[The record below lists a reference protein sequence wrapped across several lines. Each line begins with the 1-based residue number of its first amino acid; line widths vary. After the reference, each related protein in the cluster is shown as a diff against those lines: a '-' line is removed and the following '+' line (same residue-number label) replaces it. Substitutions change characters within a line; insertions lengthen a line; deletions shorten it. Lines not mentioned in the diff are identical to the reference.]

1 MPMFRIQSIVPRGLC
16 VLGLVASALLPAGA
30 AEKDARPVT
39 FTRDIAPILQRSC
52 QTCHRPDS
60 IAPMSL
66 LTYEQVRPFARAIK
80 QQTALRQMPPWYIE
94 KNIGIQKF
102 LADLSL
108 SDAEIALIARW
119 VDAGALEGN
128 PADMPPPK
136 TFVDPREWAL
146 GTPDLIVSSPE
157 VTVEGAQPDWWGQLG
172 AVATGLTEDRYIA
185 SSEIREVNDLPPGKS
200 TGTTVGGLNVFHHA
214 SVTIIPP
221 PGVAPDPSSSLPAHE
236 VGRNGDIFD
245 PDAGR
250 MLKAG
255 SSISFN
261 NNHLH
266 ANGRKTKARLQIGLR
281 FHPKGY
287 KPRIDFRAIFFGTT
301 EIDLPGNTPNQ
312 RIEAYYTLPENG
324 RLMNFEPHMHAPATR
339 MCLEAIYGSTVQTLN
354 CAGYNHSWV
363 RNYQYDPDA
372 APLLPKGTILRAI
385 GWFDTTP
392 ANPRLVD
399 YRNWTGGG
407 NRSVDNMFISLSH
420 MSVLTDEQFKDE
432 VAGREL
438 RVREG
443 KAGLIGCITCG
454 VGTTTLAAQRA
465 SAGN

>member
-1 MPMFRIQSIVPRGLC
+1 MSGIHSTVSRGLC
-16 VLGLVASALLPAGA
+16 GLVLLAAGVLPAHA
-30 AEKDARPVT
+30 AGKDTGPVT
-39 FTRDIAPILQRSC
+39 FTKDIAPILQRSC

-66 LTYEQVRPFARAIK
+66 LTYEQVRPFARAIR
-80 QQTALRQMPPWYIE
+80 QQTSLRQMPPWYIE
-94 KNIGIQKF
+94 KEIGIQKF
-102 LADLSL
+102 LADPSL
-108 SDAEIALIARW
+108 SDAEIAMIGRW
-119 VDAGALEGN
+119 VDAGAPEGN

-136 TFVDPREWAL
+136 KFAEAREWAL
-146 GTPDLIVSSPE
+146 GKPDLIVASPD
-157 VTVEGAQPDWWGQLG
+157 VTMEATQPDWWGQLG
-172 AVATGLTEDRYIA
+172 VTSTGLTEDRYIA
-185 SSEIREVNDLPPGKS
+185 SSEIREVNDIPPGKS
-200 TGTTVGGLNVFHHA
+200 TRATVGGLNVFHHA
-214 SVTIIPP
+214 SVTVIPP
-221 PGVAPDPSSSLPAHE
+221 PGVEPDPSSSLPAHE

-266 ANGRKTKARLQIGLR
+266 ANGRKTKGRLEVGLR

-287 KPRIDFRAIFFGTT
+287 KPKKDFRAIFFGTT

-312 RIEAYYTLPENG
+312 RVEAYYTLPENG
-324 RLMNFEPHMHAPATR
+324 RIMNFEPHMHATATR
-339 MCLEAIYGSTVQTLN
+339 MCFEAIYGSTVQTLN

-363 RNYQYDPDA
+363 RNYQYDPES
-372 APLLPKGTILRAI
+372 APLLPKGTILRVV

-392 ANPRLVD
+392 ANPRLID

-420 MSVLTDEQFKDE
+420 MSVLTDEQFKAE
-432 VAGREL
+432 VAKREQEI
-438 RVREG
+438 RDG
-443 KAGLIGCITCG
+443 KADSVGCITCG
-454 VGTTTLAAQRA
+454 IGATTLVGQRA
-465 SAGN
+465 SGNQ

>member
-1 MPMFRIQSIVPRGLC
+1 MSGIQSTVSRALS
-16 VLGLVASALLPAGA
+16 VLVLAVGVALPARA
-30 AEKDARPVT
+30 AETDARPVT

-52 QTCHRPDS
+52 QGCHRPDS

-66 LTYEQVRPFARAIK
+66 LTYGQVRPFARAIR

-102 LADLSL
+102 LADPAL
-108 SDAEIALIARW
+108 SDAEIAMIGRW
-119 VDAGALEGN
+119 VDAGAPEGN
-128 PADMPPPK
+128 PADMPAPK
-136 TFVDPREWAL
+136 KFGDPREWAL
-146 GTPDLIVSSPE
+146 GTPDLIVSSAE
-157 VTVEGAQPDWWGQLG
+157 VNVDATQPDWWGQLG
-172 AVATGLTEDRYIA
+172 AVPTGLTEDRYIA
-185 SSEIREVNDLPPGKS
+185 SSEIREVNDIPPGKS
-200 TGTTVGGLNVFHHA
+200 STRTTVGGLNVFHHA
-214 SVTIIPP
+214 SVTLIPP

-236 VGRNGDIFD
+236 VGRNGDLFD

-266 ANGRKTKARLQIGLR
+266 ANGRKTKGHLEIGLR

-287 KPRIDFRAIFFGTT
+287 TPKIDFRGIFFGTT
-301 EIDLPGNTPNQ
+301 EFDLPGNTANQ
-312 RIEAYYTLPENG
+312 RIEAYYTLPENS
-324 RLMNFEPHMHAPATR
+324 RLMNFEPHMHATATR
-339 MCLEAIYGSTVQTLN
+339 MCLEAIYGATMQTLS

-363 RNYQYDPDA
+363 RNYQYAPDA
-372 APLLPKGTILRAI
+372 APLLPKGTILRAV

-392 ANPRLVD
+392 ANPRLID

-420 MSVLTDEQFKDE
+420 ISVLSDEQFKAE
-432 VAGREL
+432 VAKREQQI
-438 RVREG
+438 RDG
-443 KAGLIGCITCG
+443 KAEPVGCITCG
-454 VGTTTLAAQRA
+454 VGTTMLAGQRA
-465 SAGN
+465 SGNR